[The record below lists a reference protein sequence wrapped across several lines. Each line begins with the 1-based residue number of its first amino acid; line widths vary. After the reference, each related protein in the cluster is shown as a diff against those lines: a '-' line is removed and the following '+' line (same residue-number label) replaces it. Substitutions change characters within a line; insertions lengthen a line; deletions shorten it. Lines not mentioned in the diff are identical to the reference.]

1 MISQKTIETIARL
14 AKQQAITTGTPSV
27 FHVEY
32 INEVAQ
38 RLALALHANKDIIA
52 LETNLMDYMV
62 GVALSQNCVSEHV
75 RMGEIEAKKVLDT
88 FSEMTAEEKE
98 EVLWCVREHHGV
110 NKFHSLESEI
120 CCNADCYKFVS
131 VKGFFGGLNAGTSR
145 TYQEA
150 LDVYKKKVEE
160 KWNALSLADYKK
172 ELEPEYKAIKLF
184 LSYI

>member
-27 FHVEY
+27 FHVGY

-38 RLALALHANKDIIA
+38 RLAEELHARKDIVA
-52 LETNLMDYMV
+52 LGTNLMDYMI
-62 GVALSQNCVSEHV
+62 GVALLQNRVKEHV
-75 RMGEIEAKKVLDT
+75 QMGVDEAQKILRD
-88 FSEMTAEEKE
+88 FSEMTAEEKD

-145 TYQEA
+145 SYEEA

-160 KWNALSLADYKK
+160 KWNALSLAHYKEK
-172 ELEPEYKAIKLF
+172 LEPQYKAIKQF
-184 LSYI
+184 LSYT